1 MVVESIVAG
10 RAVEPEIRM
19 QLDAI
24 AREGARRMLAA
35 ALRAEVAEYLGAAEG
50 DRDEQGHALVTRNG
64 NARPREVVTVA
75 GSIPVVAPRVN
86 DKRVDEETGQRLR
99 FRSVILPPY
108 ARRSPKVTEVL
119 PLLYLHGLSTKDFVP
134 ALAEYFGS
142 EAGLSASA
150 ICRLTTSW
158 EAEVAAFMKRDLA
171 KGRYVYVWADG
182 VHFNIRL
189 GEDRRLCC
197 LVLVGVRLD
206 GTKELI
212 AISDGYRESTQS
224 WGELLRDCRRR
235 GMVAPVLATGDGAL
249 GFWGALSEVFPE
261 TRHQRDWVH
270 KTANVVDCLPAS
282 VQRGAKRAIFEIT
295 NAENKEAAELAVD
308 HFVDE
313 YGLKWPKAAAK
324 IVDDRAELL
333 AFYDFPAE
341 HWGHLRTSN
350 PIESTFSP
358 VRARTNVTRGA
369 GSRAAAL
376 GMAFKL
382 IQAAEG
388 NWRKVNAPHLVAL
401 VAAGAT
407 FINGKLV
414 ERVDVPI
421 EQEETEVAA

>member
-1 MVVESIVAG
+1 VVIESIVPHGA
-10 RAVEPEIRM
+10 AEPEIRM

-35 ALRAEVAEYLGAAEG
+35 ALRAEVAEYLEAAGGE
-50 DRDEQGHALVTRNG
+50 RDDQGHALVTRNG
-64 NARPREVVTVA
+64 SARPREVTTVA
-75 GSIPVVAPRVN
+75 GAVQVVAPRVN
-86 DKRVDEETGQRLR
+86 DRRVDEDTGERCR
-99 FRSVILPPY
+99 FASVILPAY
-108 ARRSPKVTEVL
+108 ARRSPGVTEVL

-134 ALAEYFGS
+134 ALAEYFGT

-150 ICRLTTSW
+150 ISRLTTSW
-158 EAEVAAFMKRDLA
+158 VAEAQAFMTRDLA
-171 KGRYVYVWADG
+171 TSRYVYVWADG

-189 GEDRRLCC
+189 GDDRKLCC
-197 LVLVGVRLD
+197 LVMVGVRID

-212 AISDGYRESTQS
+212 ALADGYRESTES
-224 WGELLRDCRRR
+224 WGDLLRDCKRR
-235 GMVAPVLATGDGAL
+235 GMVAPTLATGDGAL

-261 TRHQRDWVH
+261 TRHQRDWCH
-270 KTANVVDCLPAS
+270 KTANLLDCLPKA
-282 VQRGAKRAIFEIT
+282 VQPGAKKAIFQIT
-295 NAENKEAAELAVD
+295 NAEDKAAAAKAVEE
-308 HFVDE
+308 FVDT

-369 GSRAAAL
+369 GSRTAAL

-401 VAAGAT
+401 VAAGAM
-407 FINGKLV
+407 FVNGKLV
-414 ERVDVPI
+414 ERV
-421 EQEETEVAA
+421 EEKVAA

>member
-1 MVVESIVAG
+1 
-10 RAVEPEIRM
+10 M

-35 ALRAEVAEYLGAAEG
+35 ALRAEVAEYLEAAESQ
-50 DRDEQGHALVTRNG
+50 RDDEGHALVTRNG
-64 NARPREVVTVA
+64 TARPRKVVTVA
-75 GSIPVVAPRVN
+75 GAVQVVAPRVN
-86 DKRVDEETGQRLR
+86 DRREDEETGERRR
-99 FRSVILPPY
+99 FASVILPPY
-108 ARRSPKVTEVL
+108 ARRSPQVTEVL

-134 ALAEYFGS
+134 ALAEYFGT
-142 EAGLSASA
+142 EAGLSASTIA
-150 ICRLTTSW
+150 RLTTSW
-158 EAEVAAFMKRDLA
+158 VAEAEAFMKRDL
-171 KGRYVYVWADG
+171 GRTRYVYVWADG
-182 VHFNIRL
+182 IHFNIRL
-189 GEDRRLCC
+189 GEDKRLCC

-212 AISDGYRESTQS
+212 ALADGYRESTES
-224 WGELLRDCRRR
+224 WAELLRDLKKR
-235 GMVAPVLATGDGAL
+235 GMIAPVLATGDGAL

-261 TRHQRDWVH
+261 TRHQRDWCH
-270 KTANVVDCLPAS
+270 KTANVLDCLPTA
-282 VQRGAKRAIFEIT
+282 VQPGAKKAIFQIT
-295 NAENKEAAELAVD
+295 GAENKAAAEAAVKE
-308 HFVDE
+308 FVE
-313 YGLKWPKAAAK
+313 VYGLKWPKAAAK
-324 IVDDRAELL
+324 IVDDKEELL

-369 GSRAAAL
+369 GSRTAAL

-407 FINGKLV
+407 FINGGLV
-414 ERVDVPI
+414 ERI
-421 EQEETEVAA
+421 EAQIEGIEMEGAEVAA

>member
-1 MVVESIVAG
+1 
-10 RAVEPEIRM
+10 M

-24 AREGARRMLAA
+24 ARERARRMLAA

-270 KTANVVDCLPAS
+270 KTANVVDCPPAS

-295 NAENKEAAELAVD
+295 NAENKEAAELAV
-308 HFVDE
+308 
-313 YGLKWPKAAAK
+313 
-324 IVDDRAELL
+324 DRAELL

-358 VRARTNVTRGA
+358 VLAATLFEHQSAGLSEDGSAASCDDVDGPSVVGSRGSVTRPHSARARTSTGIRR
-369 GSRAAAL
+369 S
-376 GMAFKL
+376 K
-382 IQAAEG
+382 
-388 NWRKVNAPHLVAL
+388 
-401 VAAGAT
+401 
-407 FINGKLV
+407 
-414 ERVDVPI
+414 
-421 EQEETEVAA
+421 

>member
-1 MVVESIVAG
+1 VVVESIVPGGA
-10 RAVEPEIRM
+10 AEPEISM
-19 QLDAI
+19 QLDVI

-35 ALRAEVAEYLGAAEG
+35 ALRAEVAEYLEAAAG
-50 DRDEQGHALVTRNG
+50 DRDDQDHALVTRNG
-64 NARPREVVTVA
+64 TARPRAVMTVA

-86 DKRVDEETGQRLR
+86 DKRVDEDGERMR

-158 EAEVAAFMKRDLA
+158 EAEVAAFMKRDL
-171 KGRYVYVWADG
+171 GRTQYVYVWADG

-197 LVLVGVRLD
+197 LVVVGVRLD

-224 WGELLRDCRRR
+224 WGELLRDCKRR

-261 TRHQRDWVH
+261 TRHSAGLGPQDGEPAR
-270 KTANVVDCLPAS
+270 LPAHL
-282 VQRGAKRAIFEIT
+282 GAAGSQ
-295 NAENKEAAELAVD
+295 A
-308 HFVDE
+308 
-313 YGLKWPKAAAK
+313 
-324 IVDDRAELL
+324 
-333 AFYDFPAE
+333 
-341 HWGHLRTSN
+341 GHLRDHQRREQRRS
-350 PIESTFSP
+350 
-358 VRARTNVTRGA
+358 GA
-369 GSRAAAL
+369 GSRQL
-376 GMAFKL
+376 RGGVRG
-382 IQAAEG
+382 Q
-388 NWRKVNAPHLVAL
+388 VAQ
-401 VAAGAT
+401 G
-407 FINGKLV
+407 GGQD
-414 ERVDVPI
+414 RRRPG
-421 EQEETEVAA
+421 